1 MMCDKSDAENLR
13 LEIRMKGRSVI
24 GRATM
29 LDAFGFLVVQYE
41 DGFYCSRA
49 SLDEMRYHCAFSKQ
63 VPY

>member
-29 LDAFGFLVVQYE
+29 LDAFGFWYNE

-63 VPY
+63 VLY